1 VVQTLLLVQKSQLLI
16 QVLTVELVFTQLV
29 QLPLL
34 QFLELLQAHSHV
46 PLVTALGLVVKQAQV
61 TNALQA
67 TFALP
72 SHQVPIKCH
81 ALQVTFVLQAR
92 AQPLLPQTAAH
103 LALLVQVAHRS
114 KQVQIAHPARRVR
127 V

>member
-1 VVQTLLLVQKSQLLI
+1 
-16 QVLTVELVFTQLV
+16 
-29 QLPLL
+29 
-34 QFLELLQAHSHV
+34 
-46 PLVTALGLVVKQAQV
+46 LVVKQAQV

-92 AQPLLPQTAAH
+92 VQLLLPQTAAH